1 MIPMAT
7 NAFATEERGES
18 TALRNHLFRDPQ
30 LVLGLGFSDYEFA
43 HLLRVISWFVKLGLT

>member
-43 HLLRVISWFVKLGLT
+43 HLLRVISWVVKLGLT